1 MQLRKD
7 QKELVDGRL
16 WLWARAV
23 SGGPGVV
30 GTLGNASM
38 MAGEPNEFGAR
49 DLWSP
54 EVEEVEQAVRGLGD
68 PERAV
73 IKEYYLRSDSSV
85 DQSCKY
91 LRISSSE
98 FYRRRTTA
106 MTLIYLAFESN
117 KKRCVNF

>member
-16 WLWARAV
+16 WQWARAV

-30 GTLGNASM
+30 GTLGNAAM
-38 MAGEPNEFGAR
+38 MAGEANEFGAR

-54 EVEEVEQAVRGLGD
+54 EVAEVEQAVRELPYG
-68 PERAV
+68 ERAV
-73 IKEYYLRSDSSV
+73 VKVFYLRSDSSV
-85 DQSCKY
+85 DQSCKH

-98 FYRRRTTA
+98 FYRRRNTA
-106 MTLIYLAFESN
+106 IALIYVRFESN

>member
-91 LRISSSE
+91 LRISPDK
-98 FYRRRTTA
+98 FYRLRRSA
-106 MTLIYLAFESN
+106 MVHVYQRLELN

>member
-38 MAGEPNEFGAR
+38 MAGEPNEFGTR

-68 PERAV
+68 PERDV
-73 IKEYYLRSDSSV
+73 IKEHYLRMDATV
-85 DQSCKY
+85 AQSCRH
-91 LRISSSE
+91 LGISSSE
-98 FYRRRTTA
+98 YYRRRDTA
-106 MTLIYLAFESN
+106 IALIYLRFESN
-117 KKRCVNF
+117 KKRVVNF